1 MSLNFHLVCC
11 VVDYVLMTERH
22 FRAASTLCSEAA
34 VNFDCNS
41 DSGQDIMSTGT
52 GLAATGHAS

>member
-1 MSLNFHLVCC
+1 MSLKFYLVCC
-11 VVDYVLMTERH
+11 LVDYVLMTERQ
-22 FRAASTLCSEAA
+22 FRAASTLSSEAA

-41 DSGQDIMSTGT
+41 DSGQNIVSTGT